1 MFAAGLEVSREGT
14 NTFVAHEADF
24 YTAEEAAKVLGIPV
38 RRVFS
43 MLCGGELEGH
53 QDEWARWLVPASA
66 VQGARRSYGA
76 SPYPNGLPERDAGS
90 NAAVEKEIYVQDA
103 AETVVL
109 SDGMPL
115 VEPSV
120 DRGWLGGE
128 ETTQETDEAL
138 IGDSRAARPC
148 TEISDA
154 ETAER
159 LPLDV
164 HSEATTSAAAPD
176 ETIKQITKRLA
187 AAAAKTRE
195 LRGRLKLAEATE
207 AALRES
213 LERER
218 YGIDRERA
226 RAEHHEAVAERIEKE
241 PAAGRSDGF
250 WRGLFGG

>member
-1 MFAAGLEVSREGT
+1 MPMAQ
-14 NTFVAHEADF
+14 EADF

-43 MLCGGELEGH
+43 MLCSGELEGH

-66 VQGARRSYGA
+66 LQGTRRNPEA
-76 SPYPNGLPERDAGS
+76 SPYLGGLPEDGAGS
-90 NAAVEKEIYVQDA
+90 RAAAEDETRVWDA
-103 AETVVL
+103 AETAIL
-109 SDGMPL
+109 SAGRPFL
-115 VEPSV
+115 GPPV
-120 DRGWLGGE
+120 DVGSLGGE

-138 IGDSRAARPC
+138 VSGSPASRAYP
-148 TEISDA
+148 ESSDDA

-159 LPLDV
+159 LPLDGR
-164 HSEATTSAAAPD
+164 SEAAASDEAPD
-176 ETIKQITKRLA
+176 ETVEEITERLA

-195 LRGRLKLAEATE
+195 LRGRLELAEATE

-218 YGIDRERA
+218 RRIDQESTRVEQHGAAGERL
-226 RAEHHEAVAERIEKE
+226 EKE
-241 PAAGRSDGF
+241 PADGRSDGF

>member
-1 MFAAGLEVSREGT
+1 MAQ
-14 NTFVAHEADF
+14 EADF

-38 RRVFS
+38 RRVFG

-66 VQGARRSYGA
+66 VQGARRNPEA
-76 SPYPNGLPERDAGS
+76 SPLPGGLPEHDAGAR
-90 NAAVEKEIYVQDA
+90 AAAEDETRVWDA
-103 AETVVL
+103 AETTVL
-109 SDGMPL
+109 SDGRPFL
-115 VEPSV
+115 GPSFDV
-120 DRGWLGGE
+120 DSLGGE
-128 ETTQETDEAL
+128 ETTQETDGAL
-138 IGDSRAARPC
+138 VDGSSASRAHP
-148 TEISDA
+148 ENSDA

-159 LPLDV
+159 VPLDGS
-164 HSEATTSAAAPD
+164 SEAAASDEAPD
-176 ETIKQITKRLA
+176 ETVKEITERLA

-195 LRGRLKLAEATE
+195 LRGRLELAEATE

-218 YGIDRERA
+218 RRIDRESTQ
-226 RAEHHEAVAERIEKE
+226 AEQHGAVAERLEKE